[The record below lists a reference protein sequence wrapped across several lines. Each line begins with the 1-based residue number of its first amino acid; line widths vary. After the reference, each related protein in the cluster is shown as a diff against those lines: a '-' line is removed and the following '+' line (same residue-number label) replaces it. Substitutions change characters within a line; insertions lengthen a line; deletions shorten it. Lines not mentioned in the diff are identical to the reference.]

1 MDQVN
6 SSLAKVRFGKEE
18 IIVRDKTEKVVD
30 LRLEQT
36 SDSRDQGITE
46 ESGDTALE
54 GMYLLV
60 ALSY

>member
-6 SSLAKVRFGKEE
+6 SSLARVRFGKEE

-36 SDSRDQGITE
+36 RDNQDQGITE

-54 GMYLLV
+54 GTYLLL